1 MGEKTQGMLSPYRVL
16 DLTDEKGLLA
26 GKLLG
31 DLGADVVK
39 IEKPGG
45 DPSRSLGPFYHDEAD
60 PEKSLH
66 WFAFNTSKRGITLN
80 IETAAG
86 QEIFRR
92 LAKRSDFVIESFPPG
107 YMNGLGLGYSDVE
120 KLNAGIIMVSITSF
134 GQTGPYRDYKAPDIV
149 AWAMGGHMSQ
159 MLLTGGSERPPVRI
173 GHHSQ
178 AYLLAA
184 AQGAVG
190 ALMALYYRGMTGEG
204 QHVDVSI
211 RDSAAGVT
219 SIGVNGLAM
228 MKALRQQSQPN
239 SDLRLPWL
247 WPCKDGYVLFVYF
260 GGVKAERWSMP
271 LVRWMES
278 EGVTSDF
285 LKEFDWETVNFRA
298 LTQETKNGIEEPTR
312 RFLMARTKA
321 ELLEGATRHR
331 VMLYPVSTTKEILES
346 AQLAARG
353 YWTAVEHPELGDTI
367 TYPGVPIHSSE
378 ASSGISRRAP
388 LIGEHNQEIYEELGM
403 SRDEILTLKQAR
415 VI

>member
-107 YMNGLGLGYSDVE
+107 YMNGLGLGYSDVA

-312 RFLMARTKA
+312 GFLMARTKA
-321 ELLEGATRHR
+321 ELLEGAIRHR

-378 ASSGISRRAP
+378 ASSRISRRAP
-388 LIGEHNQEIYEELGM
+388 LIGEHNQEVYEELGM
-403 SRDEILTLKQAR
+403 SRDEILTLKQAK